1 MVAVA
6 ILEFHAIEC
15 AQGFISS
22 ILLVLFQQ
30 EVAVVDLAGYLP
42 RGYVARH
49 HDVVN
54 AFRMN
59 DDTTISRQE
68 AGNLL
73 REMQV
78 TDIAFAASARLFCTE
93 EETERLL
100 HEITF

>member
-42 RGYVARH
+42 RGYLARH

-54 AFRMN
+54 AFPFTLVFIGAMH
-59 DDTTISRQE
+59 IIPEHSL
-68 AGNLL
+68 G
-73 REMQV
+73 
-78 TDIAFAASARLFCTE
+78 IA
-93 EETERLL
+93 
-100 HEITF
+100 